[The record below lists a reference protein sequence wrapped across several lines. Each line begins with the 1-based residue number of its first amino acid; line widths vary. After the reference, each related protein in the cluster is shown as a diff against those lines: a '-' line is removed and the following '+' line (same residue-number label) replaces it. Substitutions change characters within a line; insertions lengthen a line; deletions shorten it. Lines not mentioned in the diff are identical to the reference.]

1 MQETSDFRAEA
12 LERSAASN
20 AVPTA
25 DMLYIIH
32 LISRFEPI
40 DVVLR
45 RIADT
50 IAARFPVKKFTICI
64 LDDATGFFRPSIVH
78 GFPEDQ
84 TRAIKRHAYSLESK
98 AMEMNDESLI
108 AYDCHYVRTERRTN
122 VDNSDFDYVQDISR
136 LSEPRASEKDWKE
149 LDYISFSMK
158 DRLGNLIGWIEID
171 EPRDGHLPSRQEIAE
186 MQMLSA
192 LLAIAVENSRMSE
205 DAIDSLRES
214 RRYLDV
220 IVHDIGSVMDPLG
233 SRLEAVKGRG
243 RLSQEDLADLA
254 AALELIGEA
263 RNLVDNVRKISQV
276 TSGEAA
282 ETRVYDLR
290 EVLVK
295 CISSAKEDHPTR
307 DVIVGL
313 DCPYEMCRVV
323 ADELIYDMFSGML
336 SNAVR
341 RSATKTAEIDIAIS
355 NGHSAWKVR
364 IEDCAGGDSGYMPER
379 RTKNDGDGGSRLS
392 AGDHELMMTILK
404 LLVDR
409 YNGLMTFAVDGADA
423 HAKPA
428 CFEIALPKAPEEKAE
443 GVGAQYGSDGNGFLA
458 K

>member
-1 MQETSDFRAEA
+1 
-12 LERSAASN
+12 
-20 AVPTA
+20 
-25 DMLYIIH
+25 
-32 LISRFEPI
+32 
-40 DVVLR
+40 
-45 RIADT
+45 
-50 IAARFPVKKFTICI
+50 
-64 LDDATGFFRPSIVH
+64 
-78 GFPEDQ
+78 
-84 TRAIKRHAYSLESK
+84 
-98 AMEMNDESLI
+98 
-108 AYDCHYVRTERRTN
+108 
-122 VDNSDFDYVQDISR
+122 
-136 LSEPRASEKDWKE
+136 
-149 LDYISFSMK
+149 
-158 DRLGNLIGWIEID
+158 
-171 EPRDGHLPSRQEIAE
+171 LPSRQEIAE

-220 IVHDIGSVMDPLG
+220 IVHDIGRVMDPLG
-233 SRLEAVKGRG
+233 SRLEAVKNRG
-243 RLSQEDLADLA
+243 RLSREDLADMA
-254 AALELIGEA
+254 TALELIGET

-295 CISSAKEDHPTR
+295 CISNAKEDHPAK

-313 DCPYEMCRVV
+313 DCPYEMCKVL

-336 SNAVR
+336 SSAIR
-341 RSATKTAEIDIAIS
+341 RSSTRAAEIDIVIS
-355 NGHSAWKVR
+355 NGYSAWKVR
-364 IEDCAGGDSGYMPER
+364 IEDCAAGNSGYMPER
-379 RTKNDGDGGSRLS
+379 RHRNDGDSGSRLS

-428 CFEIALPKAPEEKAE
+428 CFEIALPKAPEEGDE
-443 GVGAQYGSDGNGFLA
+443 EVGAAYGPDGSGFTA